1 MRFVLLLLPLIAV
14 AVAYQYVS
22 RQIASGQVGVPFAGA
37 PVMFKP
43 IDPNSLMGSSFT
55 IDSQEIERLN
65 GENIANQNRL
75 FNQRM
80 EDMRNYARNPAGW
93 HGMPPH

>member
-1 MRFVLLLLPLIAV
+1 MRFVLLLLPLIAL
-14 AVAYQYVS
+14 AVAFQYVS
-22 RQIASGQVGVPFAGA
+22 RQIASGEPGIPFVGT
-37 PVMFKP
+37 PVTFKP
-43 IDPNSLMGSSFT
+43 IDPNSVMGPSFNF
-55 IDSQEIERLN
+55 DSREMERIN

-93 HGMPPH
+93 HGPAPH

>member
-1 MRFVLLLLPLIAV
+1 M
-14 AVAYQYVS
+14 
-22 RQIASGQVGVPFAGA
+22 
-37 PVMFKP
+37 PVTLKP
-43 IDPNSLMGSSFT
+43 IDPNSFMGAFSV
-55 IDSQEIERLN
+55 DSREMERLN
-65 GENIANQNRL
+65 GGNTANQTRL